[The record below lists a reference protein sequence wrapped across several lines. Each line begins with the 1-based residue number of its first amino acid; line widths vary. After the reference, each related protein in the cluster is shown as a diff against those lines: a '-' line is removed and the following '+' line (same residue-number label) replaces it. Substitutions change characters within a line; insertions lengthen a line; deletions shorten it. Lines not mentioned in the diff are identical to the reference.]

1 MSREEIGEVLEW
13 MEKGLSKIEKSV
25 FEAYMAGKPYSEISK
40 SLGIPLKSVDNA
52 LLRVRRKLRSRL

>member
-25 FEAYMAGKPYSEISK
+25 FAGVYGGKAVFRDIKKPWHS
-40 SLGIPLKSVDNA
+40 A
-52 LLRVRRKLRSRL
+52 